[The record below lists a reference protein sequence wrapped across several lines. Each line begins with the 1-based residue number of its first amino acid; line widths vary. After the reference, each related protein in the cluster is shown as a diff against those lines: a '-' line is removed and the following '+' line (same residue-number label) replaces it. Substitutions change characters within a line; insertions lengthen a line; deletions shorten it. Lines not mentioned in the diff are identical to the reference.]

1 MKKTLISASVM
12 AASGVAFAASNVTLY
27 GVIEE
32 GVVVSK
38 AKHEDTLVN
47 LKSGFDSGNRWGLR
61 GVEDLGNGYS
71 VGFILEQGFTANNGD
86 EGESGKAFNRE
97 AILSVKGGF
106 GSLAFG
112 RTGGL
117 AFAQS
122 QAIRTGW
129 VFGTG
134 YGASGW
140 NTIDYIAKR
149 MNNTVSYASPV
160 FSGFSVHAMYSN
172 GVDADT
178 SKWSDNSHYYGLGV
192 KYNANNILSS
202 LIFEAVDNKGT
213 ATAKKT
219 MGDYISEAM
228 WAWGESDDKQEIK
241 LPLTGADKEAYDK
254 FAKTE
259 VEPAKSAQKTK
270 YGLNFGFE
278 WNLGTITPMFGYQY
292 VWQDGGNKD
301 HQFGLSAKA
310 PVAGGTVKVGARYL
324 FGKNDGAAAGKEDKH
339 NVWTIGAAYEYPLSK
354 RTIIKSYA
362 GYADAGKEWK
372 NKEDINYNGYQLYL
386 GLCHSF

>member
-1 MKKTLISASVM
+1 MKKTLIAAAVM

-38 AKHEDTLVN
+38 AKHKDTLVN

-86 EGESGKAFNRE
+86 EGEAGKAFNRE

-134 YGASGW
+134 YGAAGW
-140 NTIDYIAKR
+140 NAIDWVAKR
-149 MNNTVSYASPV
+149 MNNTISYASPA
-160 FSGFSVHAMYSN
+160 FAGFTVHAMYSN
-172 GVDADT
+172 GVEADT
-178 SKWSDNSHYYGLGV
+178 NKWSDNSHYYGIGV

-213 ATAKKT
+213 AVPAQTFGDFITEDFYDSVIKEDGDLAYDAVKDDVITEGKNAKKT
-219 MGDYISEAM
+219 
-228 WAWGESDDKQEIK
+228 Q
-241 LPLTGADKEAYDK
+241 
-254 FAKTE
+254 
-259 VEPAKSAQKTK
+259 

-310 PVAGGTVKVGARYL
+310 PVAGGTVKVGARYT
-324 FGKNDGAAAGKEDKH
+324 FGKNDGAKANEEDKH
-339 NVWTIGAAYEYPLSK
+339 NAWLIGAAYEYPLSK
-354 RTIIKSYA
+354 RTIVKSYA
-362 GYADAGKEWK
+362 GYAHAAKAWK
-372 NKEDINYNGYQLYL
+372 KQYDTSYNGYQVYL

>member
-1 MKKTLISASVM
+1 MKKTLIAAAVM

-38 AKHEDTLVN
+38 AKHKDTLVN

-86 EGESGKAFNRE
+86 EGEAGKAFNRE

-140 NTIDYIAKR
+140 NTISYVAKR
-149 MNNTVSYASPV
+149 MNNTISYASPV

-178 SKWSDNSHYYGLGV
+178 NKWSDNSHYYGLGV

-213 ATAKKT
+213 ATAEKT
-219 MGDYISEAM
+219 YGDLISQAM
-228 WAWGESDDKQEIK
+228 WAWGEEKD
-241 LPLTGADKEAYDK
+241 LPLSAADKVAYKK
-254 FAKTE
+254 FAETV
-259 VEPAKSAQKTK
+259 VEPTKAAKKTQ

-292 VWQDGGNKD
+292 IWQDGGNKD
-301 HQFGLSAKA
+301 HQFGLRR
-310 PVAGGTVKVGARYL
+310 RYCQ
-324 FGKNDGAAAGKEDKH
+324 GRCS
-339 NVWTIGAAYEYPLSK
+339 LSF
-354 RTIIKSYA
+354 R
-362 GYADAGKEWK
+362 
-372 NKEDINYNGYQLYL
+372 
-386 GLCHSF
+386 

>member
-1 MKKTLISASVM
+1 MKKTLIAAAVM

-38 AKHEDTLVN
+38 AKHKDTLVN

-86 EGESGKAFNRE
+86 EGEAGKAFNRE

-134 YGASGW
+134 YGAADW
-140 NTIDYIAKR
+140 NAIDWVAKR
-149 MNNTVSYASPV
+149 MNNTISYASPA
-160 FSGFSVHAMYSN
+160 FAGFTVHAMYSN
-172 GVDADT
+172 GVEADT
-178 SKWSDNSHYYGLGV
+178 NKWSDNSHYYGIGV

-213 ATAKKT
+213 AVPAQTFGDFITEDFYDSVIKEDGDLAYDDVKDDVITEGKNAKKT
-219 MGDYISEAM
+219 
-228 WAWGESDDKQEIK
+228 Q
-241 LPLTGADKEAYDK
+241 
-254 FAKTE
+254 
-259 VEPAKSAQKTK
+259 

-310 PVAGGTVKVGARYL
+310 PVAGGTVKVGARYT
-324 FGKNDGAAAGKEDKH
+324 FGKNDGAKANEEDKH
-339 NVWTIGAAYEYPLSK
+339 NAWLIGAAYEYPLSK
-354 RTIIKSYA
+354 RTIVKSYA
-362 GYADAGKEWK
+362 GYAHAAKAWK
-372 NKEDINYNGYQLYL
+372 KQYDTSYNGYQVYL

>member
-1 MKKTLISASVM
+1 MKKTLIAAAVM

-38 AKHEDTLVN
+38 AKHKDTLVN

-86 EGESGKAFNRE
+86 EGEAGKAFNRE

-134 YGASGW
+134 YGAAGW
-140 NTIDYIAKR
+140 NAIDWVAKR
-149 MNNTVSYASPV
+149 MNNTISYASPA
-160 FSGFSVHAMYSN
+160 FAGFTVHAMYSN
-172 GVDADT
+172 GVEADT
-178 SKWSDNSHYYGLGV
+178 NKWSDNSHYYGIGV

-213 ATAKKT
+213 AVPAQTFGDFITEDFYDSVIKEDGDLAYGDVKDDVITEGKNAKKT
-219 MGDYISEAM
+219 
-228 WAWGESDDKQEIK
+228 
-241 LPLTGADKEAYDK
+241 
-254 FAKTE
+254 
-259 VEPAKSAQKTK
+259 
-270 YGLNFGFE
+270 
-278 WNLGTITPMFGYQY
+278 
-292 VWQDGGNKD
+292 
-301 HQFGLSAKA
+301 
-310 PVAGGTVKVGARYL
+310 
-324 FGKNDGAAAGKEDKH
+324 
-339 NVWTIGAAYEYPLSK
+339 
-354 RTIIKSYA
+354 
-362 GYADAGKEWK
+362 
-372 NKEDINYNGYQLYL
+372 
-386 GLCHSF
+386 

>member
-1 MKKTLISASVM
+1 MKKTLIAAAVM

-38 AKHEDTLVN
+38 AKHKDTLVN

-86 EGESGKAFNRE
+86 EGEAGKAFNRE

-122 QAIRTGW
+122 QAILTGW

-134 YGASGW
+134 YGAAGW
-140 NTIDYIAKR
+140 NAIDWVAKR
-149 MNNTVSYASPV
+149 MNNTISYASPA
-160 FSGFSVHAMYSN
+160 FAGFTVHAMYSN
-172 GVDADT
+172 GVEADT
-178 SKWSDNSHYYGLGV
+178 NKWSDNSHYYGIGV

-213 ATAKKT
+213 AVPAQTFGDFITEDFYDSVIKEDGDLAYDDVKDDVITEGKNAKKT
-219 MGDYISEAM
+219 
-228 WAWGESDDKQEIK
+228 Q
-241 LPLTGADKEAYDK
+241 
-254 FAKTE
+254 
-259 VEPAKSAQKTK
+259 

-310 PVAGGTVKVGARYL
+310 PVAGGTVKVGARYT
-324 FGKNDGAAAGKEDKH
+324 FGKNDGAKANEEDKH
-339 NVWTIGAAYEYPLSK
+339 NAWLIGAAYEYPLSK
-354 RTIIKSYA
+354 RTIVKSYA
-362 GYADAGKEWK
+362 GYAHAAKAWK
-372 NKEDINYNGYQLYL
+372 KQYDTSYNGYQVYL

>member
-1 MKKTLISASVM
+1 MKKTLIAAAVM

-38 AKHEDTLVN
+38 AKHKDTLVN

-86 EGESGKAFNRE
+86 EGEAGKAFNRE

-134 YGASGW
+134 YGAAGW
-140 NTIDYIAKR
+140 NAIDWVAKR
-149 MNNTVSYASPV
+149 MNNTISYASPA
-160 FSGFSVHAMYSN
+160 FAGFTVHAMYSN
-172 GVDADT
+172 GVEADT
-178 SKWSDNSHYYGLGV
+178 NKWSDNSHYYGIGV

-213 ATAKKT
+213 AVPAQTFGDFITEDFYDSVIKEDGDLGYDDVKDDVITEGKNAKKT
-219 MGDYISEAM
+219 
-228 WAWGESDDKQEIK
+228 Q
-241 LPLTGADKEAYDK
+241 
-254 FAKTE
+254 
-259 VEPAKSAQKTK
+259 

-310 PVAGGTVKVGARYL
+310 PVAGGTVKVGARYT
-324 FGKNDGAAAGKEDKH
+324 FGKNDGAKANEEDKH
-339 NVWTIGAAYEYPLSK
+339 NAWLIGAAYEYPLSK
-354 RTIIKSYA
+354 RTIVKSYA
-362 GYADAGKEWK
+362 GYAHAAKAWK
-372 NKEDINYNGYQLYL
+372 KQYDTSYNGYQVYL

>member
-1 MKKTLISASVM
+1 MKKTLIAAAVM

-38 AKHEDTLVN
+38 AKHKDTLVN

-86 EGESGKAFNRE
+86 EGEAGKAFNRE

-134 YGASGW
+134 YGAAGW
-140 NTIDYIAKR
+140 NAIDWVAKR
-149 MNNTVSYASPV
+149 MNNTISYASPA
-160 FSGFSVHAMYSN
+160 FAGFTVHAMYSN
-172 GVDADT
+172 GVEADT
-178 SKWSDNSHYYGLGV
+178 NKWSDNSHYYGIGV

-213 ATAKKT
+213 AVPAQTFGDFITEDFYDSVIKEDGDLAYDDVKDDVITEGKNAKKT
-219 MGDYISEAM
+219 
-228 WAWGESDDKQEIK
+228 Q
-241 LPLTGADKEAYDK
+241 
-254 FAKTE
+254 
-259 VEPAKSAQKTK
+259 

-310 PVAGGTVKVGARYL
+310 PVAGGTVKVGARYT
-324 FGKNDGAAAGKEDKH
+324 FGKNDGAKANEEDKH
-339 NVWTIGAAYEYPLSK
+339 NAWLIGAAYEYPLSK
-354 RTIIKSYA
+354 RTIVKSYA
-362 GYADAGKEWK
+362 GYAHAAKAWK
-372 NKEDINYNGYQLYL
+372 KQYDTSYNGYQAYL

>member
-1 MKKTLISASVM
+1 MKKTLIAAAVM

-38 AKHEDTLVN
+38 AKHKDTLVN

-86 EGESGKAFNRE
+86 EGEAGKAFNRE

-134 YGASGW
+134 YGAAGW
-140 NTIDYIAKR
+140 NAIDWVAKR
-149 MNNTVSYASPV
+149 MNNTISYASSA
-160 FSGFSVHAMYSN
+160 FAGFTVHAMYSN
-172 GVDADT
+172 GVEADT
-178 SKWSDNSHYYGLGV
+178 NKWSDNSHYYGIGV

-213 ATAKKT
+213 AVPAQTFGDFITEDFYDSVIKEDGDLAYDDVKDDVITEGKNAKKN
-219 MGDYISEAM
+219 
-228 WAWGESDDKQEIK
+228 Q
-241 LPLTGADKEAYDK
+241 
-254 FAKTE
+254 
-259 VEPAKSAQKTK
+259 

-310 PVAGGTVKVGARYL
+310 PVAGGTVKVGARYT
-324 FGKNDGAAAGKEDKH
+324 FGKNDGAKANEEDKH
-339 NVWTIGAAYEYPLSK
+339 NAWLIGAAYEYPLSK
-354 RTIIKSYA
+354 RTIVKSYA
-362 GYADAGKEWK
+362 GYAHAAKAWK
-372 NKEDINYNGYQLYL
+372 KQYDTSYNGYQVYL